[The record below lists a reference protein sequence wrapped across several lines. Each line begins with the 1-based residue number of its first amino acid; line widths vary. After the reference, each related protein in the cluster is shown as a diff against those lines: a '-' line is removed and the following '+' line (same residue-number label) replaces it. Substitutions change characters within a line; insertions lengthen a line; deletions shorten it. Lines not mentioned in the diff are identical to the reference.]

1 MEYKY
6 VIIIPAKNEDK
17 SIHQTLDS
25 IVQQSFLPEVCL
37 VVDDNSD
44 DDTPA
49 IVKDYE
55 TNYPF
60 IKYFKNNQPKQTYSL
75 GGHVVEVFTIG
86 LNYLKDSG
94 YKIDYAIKL
103 DADLTFDSD
112 CIKLLFE
119 KVKDHNPG
127 IFSGTPYY
135 MHNGIKINDFSPE
148 WHAHGQF
155 KIYNTKC
162 LDDIGGIPLSLGWD
176 TADNI
181 KAMSKGWNTVAF
193 RDVFYKM
200 HRKVGGKSS
209 LKKGRI
215 NHGIGS
221 YVLRYNFGYFI
232 VKVLHD
238 LFRPPY
244 FLGAGYMF
252 YGYWKA
258 FFSRREIILDK
269 KERRV
274 LRKLLWESFFVRF
287 KDRDFV
293 IFQLFSSKK

>member
-1 MEYKY
+1 MNFKY
-6 VIIIPAKNEDK
+6 AIIIPAKNEEE
-17 SIHQTLDS
+17 SIRQTLDS
-25 IVQQSFLPEVCL
+25 IARQLSPPEICL

-44 DDTPA
+44 DRTPE
-49 IVKDYE
+49 IIREYE
-55 TNYPF
+55 EKHPF
-60 IKYFKNNQPKQTYSL
+60 FSYFKNHSPKKTYSL

-86 LNYLKDSG
+86 LNHIMEMG

-103 DADLTFDSD
+103 DADLTFEPD
-112 CIKLLFE
+112 CISLLFE
-119 KVKDHNPG
+119 RAVKDNPG

-155 KIYNTKC
+155 KIYNTTC
-162 LDDIGGIPLSLGWD
+162 LKDIGGIPLSLGWD

-181 KAMSKGWNTVAF
+181 KAMSKGWKTIAY

-221 YVLRYNFGYFI
+221 YVLGYSFLYFTI
-232 VKVLHD
+232 KVLHD
-238 LFRPPY
+238 LLRPPY
-244 FLGAGYMF
+244 FLGAAYMF

-258 FFSRREIILDK
+258 TFGKRNIILNQQ
-269 KERRV
+269 ERQL

-287 KDRDFV
+287 KNRDFV
-293 IFQLFSSKK
+293 IFQLFRSKK